1 VSGKPAMRD
10 HDPVARYLLL
20 AAAAFLVV
28 GGLIMIFS
36 ASSVAD
42 VHNYGDSWY
51 HLKRQALWL
60 VPGLL
65 AMAVLAKLDYRRIKQ
80 LIWPALIGADILLA
94 YVLFAGHEQFGAQRW
109 IEIGGGMRLQPSEF
123 AKLAVVA
130 ALALVLAATP
140 PHKRTLTGLAKPLAL
155 IVLPAAGLIMFQ
167 PDMGTTMSLIV
178 AVMFLLWLGDFD
190 ARSFFVATAAV
201 ASVIPIAIMVAPYR
215 MQRYQAFLD
224 PWKDPQHSGY
234 QIIQALYAFGSGGIK
249 GVGLGLSRQ
258 KFFYLPAAHTD
269 FIFAI
274 IGEELG
280 LIGALTV
287 VFAFVLLTYAGL
299 RIASRTQDRFGR
311 LLAGGV
317 VVVIAAQAAMNMA
330 AVTGM
335 MPITG
340 IPLPFVSYGGTALM
354 LNLACLG
361 IVLSVYRYGNAGV
374 RRAAQPRSVRREENV
389 IEGPAQWRRHGGS
402 HLSSIDGGRRAAR

>member
-1 VSGKPAMRD
+1 MKD

-20 AAAAFLVV
+20 AAAAFLAIA
-28 GGLIMIFS
+28 GLVMIFS

-42 VHNYGDSWY
+42 VHNFGDSWY

-60 VPGLL
+60 IPGLGAMWLL
-65 AMAVLAKLDYRRIKQ
+65 ARTDYRRLKP
-80 LIWPALIGADILLA
+80 LVWPALIIADLLLA
-94 YVLFAGHEQFGAQRW
+94 FVLFAGHETAGAQRW
-109 IEIGGGMRLQPSEF
+109 IELGAGIRLQPSEM

-130 ALALVLAATP
+130 AMAMVLATTP
-140 PHKRTLTGLAKPLAL
+140 PHRRTFTGLMKPLAL
-155 IVLPAAGLIMFQ
+155 IVLPAAALIILQ
-167 PDMGTTMSLIV
+167 PDMGTMMALIV
-178 AVMFLLWLGDFD
+178 AVMFLLWIGDYD
-190 ARSFFVATAAV
+190 VKSFVMTAAAVLSMIPV
-201 ASVIPIAIMVAPYR
+201 AILVAPYR
-215 MQRYQAFLD
+215 LQRYQAFLD
-224 PWKDPQHSGY
+224 PWADPRGSGY
-234 QIIQALYAFGSGGIK
+234 QIIQAMYAFGSGGIK

-280 LIGALTV
+280 LIGALAIV
-287 VFAFVLLTYAGL
+287 AAFVVLTYAGL

-317 VVVIAAQAAMNMA
+317 IVVVATQAAMNML
-330 AVTGM
+330 AVTGL
-335 MPITG
+335 MPVTG

-361 IVLSVYRYGNAGV
+361 LVLSVYRYGNAGV
-374 RRAAQPRSVRREENV
+374 RRTSTPKPVRREENV
-389 IEGPAQWRRHGGS
+389 IEGPAEWWGHGGS
-402 HLSSIDGGRRAAR
+402 HLPGVDRGRRAAR

>member
-1 VSGKPAMRD
+1 VSRTTTGDR
-10 HDPVARYLLL
+10 DPVARYLLL
-20 AAAAFLVV
+20 AAAAFLAV
-28 GGLIMIFS
+28 GGLVMIFS
-36 ASSVAD
+36 ASSVSD
-42 VHNYGDSWY
+42 VHNFGDSWY
-51 HLKRQALWL
+51 LLKRQALWL

-65 AMAVLAKLDYRRIKQ
+65 AMAALARVDYRRLKP
-80 LIWPALIGADILLA
+80 LVWPAVILADLLLGF
-94 YVLFAGHEQFGAQRW
+94 VLVWGYETAGAQRW
-109 IEIGGGMRLQPSEF
+109 IELGAGIRLQPSEL

-130 ALALVLAATP
+130 GVALVLAATP
-140 PHKRTLTGLAKPLAL
+140 PHRRTIAGLMKPLAL
-155 IVLPAAGLIMFQ
+155 IVLPAAGLIMLQ

-190 ARSFFVATAAV
+190 ARSFVVTSAAV
-201 ASVIPIAIMVAPYR
+201 ISVIPLAILVAPYR
-215 MQRYQAFLD
+215 LQRYQAFLD
-224 PWKDPQHSGY
+224 PWADPKGSGY
-234 QIIQALYAFGSGGIK
+234 QIIQAMYAFGSGGIK

-280 LIGALTV
+280 LIGALSV
-287 VFAFVLLTYAGL
+287 VLAFVVLTYAGL

-317 VVVIAAQAAMNMA
+317 VVVMATQAAMNML
-330 AVTGM
+330 AVTGL

-361 IVLSVYRYGNAGV
+361 LILSVYRYGNAGV
-374 RRAAQPRSVRREENV
+374 RRTGKPQPVRGEENV
-389 IEGPAQWRRHGGS
+389 IEGPAQWRRYGGS